1 MGRYFSEK
9 GNESFEGKFLFG
21 IQSSTA
27 ADRFGVAYSEP
38 NYVTY
43 YYDSDNLET
52 VSSELDDIEQ
62 WLREKKNIS
71 VDDMNLNALRQ
82 PDALFHKEVDT
93 EYLEPLYDLIN
104 ESTDR
109 ELLSELADYELGIQI
124 EWTIKRYSYA
134 ELECEL

>member
-1 MGRYFSEK
+1 MGRYFSEQ
-9 GNESFEGKFLFG
+9 GNDSFEGKFMFG

-43 YYDSDNLET
+43 FYDTDDLET

-71 VDDMNLNALRQ
+71 VDDLNLNSLRQ
-82 PDALFHKEVDT
+82 PDALLHEEVDT
-93 EYLEPLYDLIN
+93 EYLEPIYDLLN
-104 ESTDR
+104 SSKDR

-124 EWTIKRYSYA
+124 EWTIRKYSSA

>member
-1 MGRYFSEK
+1 MGRYFSEQ
-9 GNESFEGKFLFG
+9 GNDSFEGKFLFG

-27 ADRFGVAYSEP
+27 ADRFGVAYREP

-43 YYDSDNLET
+43 YYDTSDLEG

-71 VDDMNLNALRQ
+71 VDDLNLNSLRQ
-82 PDALFHKEVDT
+82 PDALFHSEVDT
-93 EYLEPLYDLIN
+93 EYLEPLYDLMN
-104 ESTDR
+104 ESKDK

-124 EWTIKRYSYA
+124 EWAIKKYSYA

>member
-9 GNESFEGKFLFG
+9 GNDSFEGKFMFG
-21 IQSSTA
+21 IQSSLA
-27 ADRFGVAYSEP
+27 ADRFGVSYSEP

-43 YYDSDNLET
+43 NYTEDDLET

-71 VDDMNLNALRQ
+71 VDDLNLNSLRQ
-82 PDALFHKEVDT
+82 PDALLHEEVDT

-109 ELLSELADYELGIQI
+109 ELLSELADYELGMQI

>member
-1 MGRYFSEK
+1 MGRYFSEQ
-9 GNESFEGKFLFG
+9 GNDSFEGKFLFG

-62 WLREKKNIS
+62 WLKEKKNIS

-82 PDALFHKEVDT
+82 PDALLHSEVDT

-109 ELLSELADYELGIQI
+109 ELLSELADYELGLQI

>member
-1 MGRYFSEK
+1 MGRYFSEQ
-9 GNESFEGKFLFG
+9 GNDSFEGKFMFG

-43 YYDSDNLET
+43 YYDSDDLET

-71 VDDMNLNALRQ
+71 VDDLNLNSLRQ
-82 PDALFHKEVDT
+82 PDALLHSEVDT
-93 EYLEPLYDLIN
+93 EYLEPLYDLMN
-104 ESTDR
+104 ESTDK
-109 ELLSELADYELGIQI
+109 ELLSELADYELGLQI

>member
-1 MGRYFSEK
+1 MGRYYSEVDN
-9 GNESFEGKFLFG
+9 GSFEGKFLFG
-21 IQSSTA
+21 VQSSTS

-43 YYDSDNLET
+43 SYDTNDLET
-52 VSSELDDIEQ
+52 VSLELDKIEQ
-62 WLREKKNIS
+62 WLNDKGIP
-71 VDDMNLNALRQ
+71 VDDLNLNGLRQ
-82 PDALFHKEVDT
+82 PDALLHSEVDT

-109 ELLSELADYELGIQI
+109 ELLSELADYELGMQV

-134 ELECEL
+134 KLECEL

>member
-1 MGRYFSEK
+1 MGRYFSER
-9 GNESFEGKFLFG
+9 GNDSFEGKFLFG

-43 YYDSDNLET
+43 FYDTDDLET

-71 VDDMNLNALRQ
+71 IDALNLNSLRQ
-82 PDALFHKEVDT
+82 PDALLHEEVDT
-93 EYLEPLYDLIN
+93 KYLKPLYDLIN

-109 ELLSELADYELGIQI
+109 ELISELADYELGIQI
-124 EWTIKRYSYA
+124 EWTIRKYLSA